1 MAKKSKTKEK
11 EHIEL
16 MWLEGVRLDTEDS
29 GWAQKY
35 SYVASSST
43 KRYYNCL
50 YLLCRLSP
58 CARNL
63 MDYLSEEMSDDN
75 MVSTDSFMRNGF
87 NAFVVRI
94 TNKKVHY
101 EDITIKKAIKELK
114 DKQLIISVGIG
125 RAKVN
130 PMYFFKGS
138 DAKRIENIKLVIK
151 IGSKMPDN
159 AFVWKSQ
166 DAILDSKLIAHKN
179 SAKKNGSVISNEE
192 LEKMIES
199 GIVEKQINL

>member
-1 MAKKSKTKEK
+1 MAKKDNTKEK

-63 MDYLSEEMSDDN
+63 MDYLSEEMTEDN
-75 MVSTDSFMRNGF
+75 MISTDKFMRDSF
-87 NAFVVRI
+87 DAFISRI
-94 TNKKVHY
+94 TNKRVSYK
-101 EDITIKKAIKELK
+101 DISIKKAVRELK
-114 DKQLIISVGIG
+114 DKHLLITVGIG

-138 DAKRIENIKLVIK
+138 DSKRIENIKLIIK

-159 AFVWKSQ
+159 AFKWHSQ
-166 DAILDSKLIAHKN
+166 ESILDSKLITHKK
-179 SAKKNGSVISNEE
+179 SANKIGSVINKDE
-192 LEKMIES
+192 LEEMIKS